1 MESNALD
8 ARQSTA
14 TQAAPQAPAPATG
27 GSILNQTS
35 ALRDGVQVLNEDVAG
50 LHQTALE
57 HTLDEKTTTAA
68 MRAPSELLRE
78 LARDYG
84 LSWALIARL
93 TRVSPTA
100 VRKWRRG
107 ESISADSRRAL
118 ARAVSFLEMT
128 AQHAS
133 PIADP
138 ASWIE
143 MPLSDQ
149 ATITPVDIY
158 EADRA
163 DLLFEVLSDCMGPH
177 DMLDQF
183 DPNWRSTYALDGR
196 FEIAEAADGLT
207 SIVEK
212 V

>member
-1 MESNALD
+1 
-8 ARQSTA
+8 
-14 TQAAPQAPAPATG
+14 
-27 GSILNQTS
+27 
-35 ALRDGVQVLNEDVAG
+35 
-50 LHQTALE
+50 
-57 HTLDEKTTTAA
+57 
-68 MRAPSELLRE
+68 
-78 LARDYG
+78 
-84 LSWALIARL
+84 
-93 TRVSPTA
+93 
-100 VRKWRRG
+100 
-107 ESISADSRRAL
+107 
-118 ARAVSFLEMT
+118 MT

-163 DLLFEVLSDCMGPH
+163 DLLFEVLSGCMGPH
-177 DMLDQF
+177 EMLDQF
-183 DPNWRSTYALDGR
+183 DPDWRSSYALDHR
-196 FEIAEAADGLT
+196 FKIAAAADGLT